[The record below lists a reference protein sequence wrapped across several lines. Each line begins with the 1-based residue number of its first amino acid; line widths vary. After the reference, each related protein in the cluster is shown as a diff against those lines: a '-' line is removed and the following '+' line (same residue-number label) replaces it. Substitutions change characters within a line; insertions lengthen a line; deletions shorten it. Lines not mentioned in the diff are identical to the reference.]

1 MPDLSLLKLF
11 CSECN
16 RLVDA
21 PPPRRAVS
29 RRTTVRALC
38 GHKIKVRLIPFSEA
52 REGVEVCLN
61 ESIGHYQAAVTLFK
75 ADDYAH
81 ALFMVLTGYEE
92 MAKCSRILDAAHFS
106 SRMSMKSMV
115 VEDSVFY
122 EHESKY
128 QITMNYLDEWLPSL
142 NEIRLTFMKGVRSID
157 PPKQKASR
165 KRLFR
170 HGFKIRNAC
179 LYVDYR
185 KGWLSTQKVSKNE
198 VLRNL
203 GMLANMMGGFRS
215 SLTNWSV
222 ALS

>member
-1 MPDLSLLKLF
+1 
-11 CSECN
+11 
-16 RLVDA
+16 
-21 PPPRRAVS
+21 
-29 RRTTVRALC
+29 LC

-52 REGVEVCLN
+52 REGVELCYN
-61 ESIGHYQAAVTLFK
+61 KSIGHHQAAVTLFK
-75 ADDYAH
+75 ANDYVH

-106 SRMSMKSMV
+106 NRMGMRNMA
-115 VEDSVFY
+115 VEDSVFS

-142 NEIRLTFMKGVRSID
+142 DEIRLKFMKHVRSVD

-165 KRLFR
+165 KKLFR

-185 KGWLSTQKVSKNE
+185 KGWVSTQNVSKNE

-203 GMLANMMGGFRS
+203 GMLASMMGGFHS
-215 SLTNWSV
+215 SLTNWGV
-222 ALS
+222 AIS